1 MRDVAYLA
9 WRYLAYHRF
18 KSTILVLSVA
28 LILYVPAGLR
38 VLVWQ
43 SEREL
48 TARAASTPLLIGAKG
63 SSLELVLKAL
73 YAGDQNPP
81 LMRYGEVAQVAASGL
96 AQPIPLYVRFHA
108 QNDPIAGT
116 TLDYFVFRGIRVAAG
131 RQMTRLGECVVGAEV
146 ARRRGI
152 QPGDSVISS
161 TETLFDVAG
170 VYPLKMHVAGILAP
184 TGTPDDQVIFADLK
198 TTWVIE
204 GLAHGHEDVARP
216 EAAGGVLRREGAR
229 VTANAS
235 VVQYNEIT
243 PENIGSFHFHGDL
256 ATYPITA
263 IIALPPDEKAAT
275 LLMGRYQAPEHP
287 HQIVRPLAV
296 IEQLLGTVLTI
307 QNFVVATL
315 AIVGAATLATAAL
328 VFLLSLRLRRRE
340 IETLSKIGASRR
352 RIAALMASEIAGV
365 AGIGIG
371 LAGLLTWITGT
382 IGADLIRRLIVH

>member
-18 KSTILVLSVA
+18 KSAILVLSVA

-229 VTANAS
+229 VAANAS